1 MKKYVLL
8 SLLSL
13 FSFATGYAQIEISTS
28 LQEAVHKA
36 IEKNSSI
43 KNKELEIKK
52 LQLQEKSVWNKYIP
66 TLEASAIYSYFDNK
80 LTVDLPATTLPLV
93 NIPVFG

>member
-1 MKKYVLL
+1 MKKQIIL
-8 SLLSL
+8 SILSL

-36 IEKNSSI
+36 IDKNSSI
-43 KNKELEIKK
+43 KNKELEIEK

-66 TLEASAIYSYFDNK
+66 T
-80 LTVDLPATTLPLV
+80 V
-93 NIPVFG
+93 